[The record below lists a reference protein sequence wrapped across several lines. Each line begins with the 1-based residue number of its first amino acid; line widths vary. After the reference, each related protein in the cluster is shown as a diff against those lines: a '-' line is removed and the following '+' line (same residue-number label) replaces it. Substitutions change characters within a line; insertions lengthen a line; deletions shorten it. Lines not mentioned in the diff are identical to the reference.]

1 VEDELKDCMNGTLVE
16 YYADEK
22 MKNSWDK
29 IQIEVYILSC
39 MTLNDKTL
47 LLYTQGLDMRYSAI

>member
-1 VEDELKDCMNGTLVE
+1 MNGTLVE